1 MEKLKG
7 TLKDQVAV
15 IVHMVEDLKSR
26 RDERLKNF
34 LDIQSKIFKIQAELS
49 GIPVENFTAQLF
61 DEEDLSQRRLGE
73 LNAQFNE
80 LRKEKVSS

>member
-15 IVHMVEDLKSR
+15 IVPMVEDLKSR

-34 LDIQSKIFKIQAELS
+34 LDIQSKIFKIQSELS
-49 GIPVENFTAQLF
+49 GIPVENVTAQLF